1 MLAELDVVVFLKMDD
16 PIERAAERVSGSLGS
31 QFRAGASEEW
41 SGPTFEAAGLGLHAT
56 FFANQ
61 GDDSDPEYAGYHYG
75 LEIVSQYWCV
85 EMDAVDM
92 ESPLGEYFARK
103 LAFDLDVET
112 ATELLLENT
121 EDGDIMEVQA
131 YRRNPQFRLDQMP
144 TNPKVFVIETR
155 QIERRY
161 VELDDD
167 QDLDENDD
175 TTPSEDHQP
184 AP

>member
-16 PIERAAERVSGSLGS
+16 PIERAAERVFGSLGS
-31 QFRAGASEEW
+31 QFSAGTSEEW
-41 SGPTFEAAGLGLHAT
+41 SGPTFEASGLGLHAT

-61 GDDSDPEYAGYHYG
+61 GDDSDPEYASYHYG
-75 LEIVSQYWCV
+75 LEVVSQYWCV

-144 TNPKVFVIETR
+144 TNPKVFVIDSR
-155 QIERRY
+155 QLERRY
-161 VELDDD
+161 IDIDDD
-167 QDLDENDD
+167 QDVKENGDIADLKDD
-175 TTPSEDHQP
+175 QP
-184 AP
+184 TA